1 MDDAG
6 RQLVDGKSWLGSR
19 RGLPVPIKSGEGGY
33 QGFRELL
40 HPEKRFLTENM
51 GKARRIAD
59 DRFQELLIVEAK
71 WLKTELQPFLKK
83 FFAPKLQS
91 SEQSIR

>member
-1 MDDAG
+1 MHA
-6 RQLVDGKSWLGSR
+6 RLALAVENMQNSPHVCKL
-19 RGLPVPIKSGEGGY
+19 
-33 QGFRELL
+33 Q
-40 HPEKRFLTENM
+40 KRFLTENM